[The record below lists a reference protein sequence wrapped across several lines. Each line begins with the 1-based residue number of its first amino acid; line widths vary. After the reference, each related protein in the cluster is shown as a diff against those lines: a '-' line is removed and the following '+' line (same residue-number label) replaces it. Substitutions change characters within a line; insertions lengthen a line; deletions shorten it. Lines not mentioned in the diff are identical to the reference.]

1 MTQRRRITLKDI
13 AEETGLSISSVSLA
27 LRDDSRI
34 SEPVRTRIKE
44 VAHRLGY
51 QVDLSGAMLRSSKPK
66 IIGIVAQLD
75 QELHNKYVASI
86 NRYAQAAG
94 YRTITQNA
102 SLSNGYRQSLEAL
115 SQLRINTSV
124 AINPD
129 FSGDELPPNLAPAV
143 VVGQSRVAGADLV
156 RSSNYT
162 GLSELVLH
170 LKSLG
175 HAEITY
181 LDGPQSYSSKI
192 RRESLLRAA
201 VEAGIKVHPLPAGNT
216 VDDGF
221 GAVQQLLTE
230 SWTRQKNHL
239 DSTKLALSGI
249 TALTCYNDQ
258 VAEGAM
264 VALYRAGFSIPGDV
278 SVTGFDNSLGAASVA
293 FNLTTV
299 DRGTAK
305 VAEHVTQL
313 AIRRAEKQIES
324 VEEITVESSLVVRRS
339 TGPAFFLQN

>member
-1 MTQRRRITLKDI
+1 MSQRRRVTLKDI
-13 AEETGLSISSVSLA
+13 AEETGLSISAVSLA

-34 SEPVRTRIKE
+34 SEPVRARIKE

-75 QELHNKYVASI
+75 QELHNKYVENI

-129 FSGDELPPNLAPAV
+129 FSDDELPPNLAPSV
-143 VVGQSRVAGADLV
+143 VVGQSGVTGADLV

-162 GLSELVLH
+162 GLSELVVH

-181 LDGPQSYSSKI
+181 LDGPDSYSSKM
-192 RRESLLRAA
+192 RRKALLRAA
-201 VEAGIKVHPLPAGNT
+201 AEEEVKVHSLPAGNT

-221 GAVQQLLTE
+221 KAAQQLLTD
-230 SWTRQKNHL
+230 SWARQKNHH
-239 DSTKLALSGI
+239 DSARIALSGI
-249 TALTCYNDQ
+249 TALACYNDQ
-258 VAEGAM
+258 VAQGAM

-278 SVTGFDNSLGAASVA
+278 SVTGFDNSLGASSLA

-299 DRGTAK
+299 DRGAAK
-305 VAEHVTQL
+305 VAEHVTRL
-313 AIRRAEKQIES
+313 AIRRAEKQVNS
-324 VEEITVESSLVVRRS
+324 GEEITVESSLVVRRS
-339 TGPAFFLQN
+339 TGPAFYLQN

>member
-1 MTQRRRITLKDI
+1 MTQRRRVTLKDI
-13 AEETGLSISSVSLA
+13 AEEIGLSISSVSLA

-34 SEPVRTRIKE
+34 SEPVRARIKE

-75 QELHNKYVASI
+75 QELHNKYVANI

-102 SLSNGYRQSLEAL
+102 SLANGYRQSLEAL

-129 FSGDELPPNLAPAV
+129 FSDDELPPNLAPSV
-143 VVGQSRVAGADLV
+143 VVGQSRVSGADLV
-156 RSSNYT
+156 RSCNYT
-162 GLSELVLH
+162 GLLELVTH

-181 LDGPQSYSSKI
+181 LDGPESYSSKV
-192 RRESLLRAA
+192 RRQALVQAA
-201 VEAGIKVHPLPAGNT
+201 GEEGVKVHPIPAGNT

-221 GAVQQLLTE
+221 KALQNLLTE
-230 SWTRQKNHL
+230 SWTKQKNHG
-239 DSTKLALSGI
+239 DSARVGLSGI
-249 TALTCYNDQ
+249 TALACYNDQ

-264 VALYRAGFSIPGDV
+264 VALYRAGFSIPRDI
-278 SVTGFDNSLGAASVA
+278 SVTGFDNSLGASSVA

-299 DRGTAK
+299 DRGAAK
-305 VAEHVTQL
+305 VAEHVTRL
-313 AIRRAEKQIES
+313 AIRRAEKQIDS

>member
-162 GLSELVLH
+162 G
-170 LKSLG
+170 

-201 VEAGIKVHPLPAGNT
+201 VEAGIKVHPIPAGNT